1 MDLTDLVDLC
11 FSGWVLIW
19 LVFVSIVES
28 VFFAYLTLRI
38 SNHVAIGKQN
48 TEISNSLL
56 KSIIV
61 GLAMQISPVLTD
73 IHLTDADVA

>member
-1 MDLTDLVDLC
+1 M
-11 FSGWVLIW
+11 SK
-19 LVFVSIVES
+19 
-28 VFFAYLTLRI
+28 
-38 SNHVAIGKQN
+38 HVANGKQN
-48 TEISNSLL
+48 KEISNSLL